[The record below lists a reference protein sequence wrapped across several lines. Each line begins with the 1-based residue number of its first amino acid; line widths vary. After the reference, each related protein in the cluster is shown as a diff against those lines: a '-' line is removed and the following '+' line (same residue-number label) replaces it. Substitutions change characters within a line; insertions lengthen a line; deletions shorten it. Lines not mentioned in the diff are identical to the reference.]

1 MKINRILE
9 IGFFFYVINQKEVRK
24 YEQISKKNRY
34 DKRLSG
40 LNKDQLRKL
49 AEDDNYIKFISATI
63 IGNEVIERI
72 VKRDILKEGG
82 ESEN

>member
-1 MKINRILE
+1 MNKYQRRIDMIRNRLP
-9 IGFFFYVINQKEVRK
+9 
-24 YEQISKKNRY
+24 
-34 DKRLSG
+34 G

-82 ESEN
+82 KNEN

>member
-1 MKINRILE
+1 MNKYQRRIDTIRNRLP
-9 IGFFFYVINQKEVRK
+9 
-24 YEQISKKNRY
+24 
-34 DKRLSG
+34 G

-49 AEDDNYIKFISATI
+49 VEDDNYIKFISSTI

-82 ESEN
+82 ENEN